1 MVLFIKCCAQR
12 RRAINI
18 LAEHSRQRGVEGHS
32 FIKKSEDS
40 VMKTLNQKLLRVLAL
55 TLLLLPTTTAFAEE
69 AGSKHK
75 YFSGDFRLRY
85 ESASQDNA
93 LPDADALTF
102 RSRLAIKSP
111 SYSGFSGLVEVENV
125 FALIDDFAVPVVG
138 DRLGEFSVIADP
150 DVTEIDQAFI
160 QYKNENFSAKLGRQ
174 VLTLDGH
181 RFIGHV
187 GWRQDRQ
194 TFDGLV
200 VNYKTGGFDINFSYL
215 DKRNRIFADD
225 GDIDSSDTILN
236 TSYAT
241 PIGKLTGYAYLLEV
255 DANDTSL
262 DTYGVSLRGSRD
274 YDGTKLIYGAE
285 LAQQE
290 TGTDLSTDYLQLEL
304 GLTYAGVTGKIS
316 YELLSSDNGAVG
328 FATPLATLHKFNG
341 WTDQFLATPAQG
353 LEEFAFRLSGNFQG
367 GKWLAVYQDFSSD
380 ENLDGADDLGS
391 EVGVQYTRKIYKK
404 IAGGI
409 KYSDYSAGNSAFNR
423 VDTQRFW
430 LWAGYK
436 F

>member
-1 MVLFIKCCAQR
+1 
-12 RRAINI
+12 
-18 LAEHSRQRGVEGHS
+18 
-32 FIKKSEDS
+32 
-40 VMKTLNQKLLRVLAL
+40 MKTVNLKLLKVLAL
-55 TLLLLPTTTAFAEE
+55 ILLLPYGNSIAEE
-69 AGSKHK
+69 LDNKHK

-85 ESASQDNA
+85 ESASQDNP
-93 LPDADALTF
+93 LPDADALTL
-102 RSRLAIKSP
+102 RSRLALKSP
-111 SYSGFSGLVEVENV
+111 SYEGFSGLIEVENV
-125 FALIDDFAVPVVG
+125 FAIIDDFAVPVVG
-138 DRLGEFSVIADP
+138 DRVGEFSVIADP
-150 DVTEIDQAFI
+150 DVTEIDQAFV
-160 QYKNENFSAKLGRQ
+160 QYKNDNFSAKLGRQ
-174 VLTLDGH
+174 VLALDGH

-215 DKRNRIFADD
+215 DRRNRIFAED
-225 GDIDSSDTILN
+225 GDVDSSDTILN
-236 TSYAT
+236 TSYGT
-241 PIGKLTGYAYLLEV
+241 PIGKLTAYAYLLEV

-262 DTYGVSLRGSRD
+262 DTYGISLRGGRD
-274 YDGTKLIYGAE
+274 YQGTKIIYGAE
-285 LAQQE
+285 FAQQE
-290 TGTDLSTDYLQLEL
+290 TGTNFDTDYLQLEF
-304 GLTYAGVTGKIS
+304 GLVYAGVTGEIS
-316 YELLSSDNGAVG
+316 YELLGSDNGVVG

-380 ENLDGADDLGS
+380 EALDGADDLGS
-391 EVGVQYTRKIYKK
+391 EVGVQYTRKIFKK
-404 IAGGI
+404 VSGGI
-409 KYSDYSAGNSAFNR
+409 KYSDYSAGSSVFNR

>member
-1 MVLFIKCCAQR
+1 
-12 RRAINI
+12 
-18 LAEHSRQRGVEGHS
+18 
-32 FIKKSEDS
+32 
-40 VMKTLNQKLLRVLAL
+40 MKTVNLKLLKLLAL
-55 TLLLLPTTTAFAEE
+55 MLLLPYGNAVAEE
-69 AGSKHK
+69 LDSKHK

-85 ESASQDNA
+85 ESASQDNP
-93 LPDADALTF
+93 LPDADALTL
-102 RSRLAIKSP
+102 RSRLALKSP
-111 SYSGFSGLVEVENV
+111 SYEGFSGLVEVENV
-125 FALIDDFAVPVVG
+125 FAIIDDFAVPVVG
-138 DRLGEFSVIADP
+138 DRIGEFSVIADP
-150 DVTEIDQAFI
+150 DVTEIDQAFV
-160 QYKNENFSAKLGRQ
+160 QYKNDDFSAKLGRQ

-215 DKRNRIFADD
+215 DKRNRIFAED
-225 GDIDSSDTILN
+225 GDVDSSDTILN
-236 TSYAT
+236 TSYGT
-241 PIGKLTGYAYLLEV
+241 PIGKLTAYAYLLEV

-262 DTYGVSLRGSRD
+262 DTYGISLRGGRD
-274 YDGTKLIYGAE
+274 YQGTKIIYGAE
-285 LAQQE
+285 FAQQE
-290 TGTDLSTDYLQLEL
+290 TGTDLDTDYLQLEF
-304 GLTYAGVTGKIS
+304 GLVYAGVTGKIS
-316 YELLSSDNGAVG
+316 YELLGSDNSVVG

-380 ENLDGADDLGS
+380 EALDGTDDLGS
-391 EVGVQYTRKIYKK
+391 EVGVQYTRKIFKK
-404 IAGGI
+404 VSGGI
-409 KYSDYSAGNSAFNR
+409 KYSDYSAGSSVFNR

>member
-1 MVLFIKCCAQR
+1 
-12 RRAINI
+12 
-18 LAEHSRQRGVEGHS
+18 
-32 FIKKSEDS
+32 
-40 VMKTLNQKLLRVLAL
+40 MKTVNLKLLKLLASM
-55 TLLLLPTTTAFAEE
+55 LLLPYGNAVAEE
-69 AGSKHK
+69 LDSKHK

-85 ESASQDNA
+85 ESASQDNP
-93 LPDADALTF
+93 LPDADALTL
-102 RSRLAIKSP
+102 RSRLALKSP
-111 SYSGFSGLVEVENV
+111 SYEGFSGLVEVENV
-125 FALIDDFAVPVVG
+125 FAIIDDFAVPVVG
-138 DRLGEFSVIADP
+138 DRVGEFSVIADP
-150 DVTEIDQAFI
+150 DVTEIDQAFV
-160 QYKNENFSAKLGRQ
+160 QYKNDNFSAKLGRQ

-215 DKRNRIFADD
+215 DKRNRIFAED
-225 GDIDSSDTILN
+225 GDVDSSDTILN
-236 TSYAT
+236 TSYGT
-241 PIGKLTGYAYLLEV
+241 PIGKLTAYAYLLEV

-262 DTYGVSLRGSRD
+262 DTYGISLRGGRD
-274 YDGTKLIYGAE
+274 YHGTKIIYGAE
-285 LAQQE
+285 FAQQE
-290 TGTDLSTDYLQLEL
+290 TGIDFDTDYLQLEF
-304 GLTYAGVTGKIS
+304 GLVYAGVTGKIS
-316 YELLSSDNGAVG
+316 YELLGSDNSVVG

-380 ENLDGADDLGS
+380 EALDGTDDLGS
-391 EVGVQYTRKIYKK
+391 EVGVQYTRKIFKK
-404 IAGGI
+404 VSGGI
-409 KYSDYSAGNSAFNR
+409 KYSDYSAGSSVFNR